1 MPRIYSTHFAV
12 GGKGAI
18 SSDLKLGVC
27 RRKRN
32 AATIFAWSVCLTIID
47 YRLQAVAGAP
57 RDFGEIR
64 SHENS
69 DAERTGNTSRL
80 GQPECPCPYERNK
93 WWEDGELGRRIGKPL
108 GSGAERMEPEFAQ
121 TRRRHYRSSH
131 SRSRRQPAGLG
142 QLHHFCRC
150 SQEGFVDVAGSDRRL
165 ETGIEPSAG
174 DAHAS
179 LARRKPASGRGPRRN
194 GILGPSK
201 LNILDGNRS
210 ERRSRRQRPAEKH
223 QRCRQGRSLPT
234 VGARP
239 L

>member
-47 YRLQAVAGAP
+47 YRLHIITGAP

-64 SHENS
+64 SRENS

-80 GQPECPCPYERNK
+80 GQSARPCPYERNQ
-93 WWEDGELGRRIGKPL
+93 WGEDSELGRRIGKPL

-121 TRRRHYRSSH
+121 TRRHHNGSSH
-131 SRSRRQPAGLG
+131 SRSRRQPSGLG
-142 QLHHFCRC
+142 KLDHFCRY
-150 SQEGFVDVAGSDRRL
+150 SQEGFGDVTGSHCRF
-165 ETGIEPSAG
+165 EAGIEPLAG
-174 DAHAS
+174 DADAS
-179 LARRKPASGRGPRRN
+179 LARRKAASGRGPGRN
-194 GILGPSK
+194 GILGPAKFNSF
-201 LNILDGNRS
+201 DGNRG
-210 ERRSRRQRPAEKH
+210 ERRS
-223 QRCRQGRSLPT
+223 
-234 VGARP
+234 
-239 L
+239 